1 MNSKAAITVM
11 RPREEVERLWSHPEC
26 RAGDMA
32 GAHVRFVDAPG
43 DRGTEI
49 HVELE
54 RGVPGGKLGE
64 ALARLTGSYPLAKI
78 EDGLRR
84 FKQRVETGVI
94 AQSDA
99 SPEGEL
105 AARKFHERP
114 AHPLSDGELER
125 VSP

>member
-1 MNSKAAITVM
+1 METFEHREVRLMKSKAAITVM
-11 RPREEVERLWSHPEC
+11 RPREGVERRWSHPEC
-26 RAGDMA
+26 RAADTA

-49 HVELE
+49 HVELA

-78 EDGLRR
+78 EDELRR

-105 AARKFHERP
+105 AARKFHER
-114 AHPLSDGELER
+114 AA
-125 VSP
+125 